1 MRQVLANVCVLGLIV
16 GFSALSALD
25 PDVYYQHVQEDQ
37 PLEWATFWGFMV
49 AGVLFMRAA
58 ILQRQTGQT
67 RLPWFFAGLA
77 VFCVLVAMEEISW
90 GQRVLG
96 YSPPRYFLENNFQQ
110 ELNLHNVMAA
120 SMRKQLLAAIFVV
133 YGMLLP
139 LLERIP
145 KGRTLLRKFQ
155 ITSPPAGLAPIFV
168 VLLGLLIAYP
178 LSYTGEIIE
187 TCMALAFLFAGVAA
201 TDHIVDESVDP
212 PIAFGPIPLPAIVG
226 TLSLVFVLA
235 FGSAIWSR
243 ARLSADPVVA
253 QVAETEIEAIE
264 RDLRKMVKKGELVC
278 GKHER
283 LNFISKI
290 SDGDRLKH
298 GRFRSLT
305 NKGLPEERAQ
315 FFIDPWSTAYW
326 VRTTCNKKRSK
337 VFVYSFGPNRR
348 RDSKKWKRR
357 GDDIGVIFR
366 VYKDEPLRAQN
377 TP

>member
-1 MRQVLANVCVLGLIV
+1 MRQVLANVCVLGLIA
-16 GFSALSALD
+16 GFSTLSVLD

-49 AGVLFMRAA
+49 AAILFMRAA
-58 ILQRQTGQT
+58 ILQRQTGQV
-67 RLPWFFAGLA
+67 RLPWFFAGVA
-77 VFCVLVAMEEISW
+77 AFCVVVGMEEISW

-96 YSPPRYFLENNFQQ
+96 YTPPHYFLENNFQQ
-110 ELNLHNVMAA
+110 ELNFHNVMAT
-120 SMRKQLLAAIFVV
+120 SLRKQLLGAIFVV
-133 YGMLLP
+133 YGLLLP
-139 LLERIP
+139 LLRRIP
-145 KGRTLLRKFQ
+145 KGNAVLQKLQ
-155 ITSPPAGLAPIFV
+155 ITSPPIGLAPIFL

-178 LSYTGEIIE
+178 LSYMGEIIE
-187 TCMALAFLFAGVAA
+187 ACMALAFVFAAIAA
-201 TDHIVDESVDP
+201 TDDIVDESVDP
-212 PIAFGPIPLPAIVG
+212 PMAFGPIPLPTVVG

-235 FGSAIWSR
+235 FGSAFWSR

-253 QVAETEIEAIE
+253 QVTATEIEAIK
-264 RDLRKMVKKGELVC
+264 RDLRKMAKNGELVC

-290 SDGDRLKH
+290 SKGDRLEN

-305 NKGLPEERAQ
+305 NKGLPEERAE

-326 VRTTCNKKRSK
+326 VRTTCNEKRDK

-366 VYKDEPLRAQN
+366 IQKEEVLRAQN